1 MLFPSKD
8 EFHKLTETSR
18 YVPVYRDVLA
28 DVETPLS
35 AYWKLAH
42 DETYSY
48 LLESV
53 TGGEHLARYSIL
65 GVRPRLVIRTK
76 GTKVRQI
83 RSKGESRFD
92 LTEGLDP
99 LDLIKKELED
109 RRIAPMPGLPKFV
122 GGAIGMLSYD
132 IVRFFE
138 RLPDQTVDDLNMDDM
153 AMMLTDSV
161 VIFDHAKNII
171 RILVLAEGTADGY
184 ETACAEIE
192 RILATLKRPLPPLPN
207 TKRQPYP
214 VESNI
219 DQQRYEECVA
229 KTVEYIAAGDGV
241 QMVISQRFQT
251 KTESHP
257 LTVYR
262 ALRSINPSP
271 YMFLLRMGDYDV
283 IGASPESLVSLTDR
297 TARVRPIA
305 GTRWRGETPELDL
318 ALERELLADE
328 KERAEHVMLVDL
340 GRNDIGRVC
349 EYGSVKVEELMV
361 IERYSH
367 VMHIVS
373 SVAGRLRDGCD
384 AYDLIR
390 ATFPAGTVTGA
401 PKVRAMEIIDE
412 LEPTRRGLY
421 AGAVGYISATG
432 DMDLCIAI
440 RTILMKDGHAYV
452 QAGAGIVF
460 DSVPS
465 KEYAECRNKAQA
477 CLSAIEA
484 AQQGLDG
491 AL

>member
-8 EFHKLTETSR
+8 EFHRLTETNR

-42 DETYSY
+42 DETYSF

-53 TGGEHLARYSIL
+53 TGGEQLARYSIL

-76 GTKVRQI
+76 GSKVRQI
-83 RSKGESRFD
+83 RAKGESRSD
-92 LTEGLDP
+92 LPEGHDP
-99 LDLIKKELED
+99 LDLIKKELEE
-109 RRIAPMPGLPKFV
+109 RRIALMPGLPKFV

-138 RLPDQTVDDLNMDDM
+138 RLPDQTKDDLNIDDL

-171 RILVLAEGTADGY
+171 RILVLAEGSPDGY

-192 RILATLKRPLPPLPN
+192 RILATLRRPLPALPN
-207 TKRQPYP
+207 TKRQPHP
-214 VESNI
+214 VLCNV
-219 DQQRYEECVA
+219 DQETYEQNVA

-241 QMVISQRFQT
+241 QMVISQRFET
-251 KTESHP
+251 KVEAHP

-271 YMFLLRMGDYDV
+271 YMFLLRFGDYDV
-283 IGASPESLVSLTDR
+283 IGASPESLVSLTEG
-297 TARVRPIA
+297 TAKVRPIA
-305 GTRWRGETPELDL
+305 GTRWRGETPEIDL

-349 EYGSVKVEELMV
+349 KYGSVKVEDLMV

-373 SVAGRLRDGCD
+373 SVTGQLRDGYD

-390 ATFPAGTVTGA
+390 ATFPAGTVSGA

-412 LEPTRRGLY
+412 LETTRRGLY

-432 DMDLCIAI
+432 DMDMCIAI
-440 RTILMKDGHAYV
+440 RTILMKDGLAYV

-460 DSVPS
+460 DSMPS
-465 KEYAECRNKAQA
+465 KEYVECRNKAQA